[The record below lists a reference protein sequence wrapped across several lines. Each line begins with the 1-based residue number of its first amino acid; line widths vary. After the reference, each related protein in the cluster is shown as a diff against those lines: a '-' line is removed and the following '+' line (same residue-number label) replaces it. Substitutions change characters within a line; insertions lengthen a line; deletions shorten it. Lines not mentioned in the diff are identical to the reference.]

1 MSAILS
7 SCGQYRWRLER
18 DIQDT
23 GIVVA
28 LIGIN
33 PSTADATVND
43 QTIRK
48 DIGFGERL
56 GWRKIIKGNV
66 FAYRATDVKKL
77 RAVVDHNEAT
87 NADHLRRICAD
98 ADMVIPC
105 WGDRT
110 KLPPELR
117 PWLVRTLAL
126 LQDSGKPLMCFGL
139 TQGGD
144 PRHTLML
151 GYATP
156 LIPWP
161 DCGEA
166 GRAEGES

>member
-7 SCGQYRWRLER
+7 PCGQYRWRLER

-43 QTIRK
+43 HTIRK

-66 FAYRATDVKKL
+66 FAYRATDVRRL
-77 RAVVDHNEAT
+77 RTEVRSHMHAENEM
-87 NADHLRRICAD
+87 HLLEIAND
-98 ADMVIPC
+98 SDIIVPC
-105 WGDRT
+105 WGNRT
-110 KLPPELR
+110 KLPKELR
-117 PWLVRTLAL
+117 PQLGVTLDILRSA
-126 LQDSGKPLMCFGL
+126 GKPIMCFGL
-139 TQGGD
+139 SKTGD

-151 GYATP
+151 SYDTP
-156 LIPWP
+156 LIPW
-161 DCGEA
+161 DDTKA
-166 GRAEGES
+166 GRAEGEL